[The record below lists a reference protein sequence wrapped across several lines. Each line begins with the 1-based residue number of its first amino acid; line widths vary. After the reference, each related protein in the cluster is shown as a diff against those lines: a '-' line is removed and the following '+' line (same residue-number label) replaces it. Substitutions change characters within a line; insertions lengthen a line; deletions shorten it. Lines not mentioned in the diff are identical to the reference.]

1 MFFMSKSII
10 IVGAGPGVG
19 YETAKKYGNEGYRV
33 GLINISEPTLVELTE
48 ELEQAGITVHY
59 QVADASNTDEL
70 NQAIDQLV
78 EQLGGLTAYFYNV
91 PRPLGKSYMPMT
103 EAPESLFSLF
113 LQLRVASV
121 LSSVQHVLPYLEESH
136 GSVLISSGQSD
147 RIAYPYTGIMGTA
160 QAALKMLMTHLS
172 QELKEKT
179 IFVGYFPLDN
189 PPLITDEKKEAK
201 REDLPGGFELTK
213 EMRITAKDVAD
224 VIFKEDALREN
235 FDVRIKKG

>member
-19 YETAKKYGNEGYRV
+19 YETAKKYGSEGYKV
-33 GLINISEPTLVELTE
+33 GLINILEPVLVELKE
-48 ELEQAGITVHY
+48 ELEQDGITVY
-59 QVADASNTDEL
+59 YETADASNTAEL
-70 NQAIDQLV
+70 NQAIDRLV
-78 EQLGGLTAYFYNV
+78 TQLGGLTTYFYNV
-91 PRPLGKSYMPMT
+91 PGPLGKSYMPMT

-113 LQLRVASV
+113 LQLRVTSV
-121 LSSVQHVLPYLEESH
+121 LTSVQHVLPYLEESH

-172 QELKEKT
+172 QELKEKN

-189 PPLITDEKKEAK
+189 PPLITDKKKEAK

-213 EMRITAKDVAD
+213 EMRITAKDVAEE
-224 VIFKEDALREN
+224 IFKEDILREN
-235 FDVRIKKG
+235 FDVRIKKA